1 MKEYIVVYNL
11 NSRGKKLTESYLTT
25 LFEKHNLKSKIFMTS
40 DVSEV
45 DQIIEQ
51 HKDST
56 KYNYCAIGGDGT
68 INSLIDCLLR
78 KNLNRYLMEDIQQ

>member
-1 MKEYIVVYNL
+1 MKEYVVVYNL

-45 DQIIEQ
+45 DQII
-51 HKDST
+51 
-56 KYNYCAIGGDGT
+56 
-68 INSLIDCLLR
+68 
-78 KNLNRYLMEDIQQ
+78 

>member
-1 MKEYIVVYNL
+1 
-11 NSRGKKLTESYLTT
+11 
-25 LFEKHNLKSKIFMTS
+25 MTS

-45 DQIIEQ
+45 DQIIEK

-78 KNLNRYLMEDIQQ
+78 KGLDRPIVGCLPSGSGSDFFLVDNLSKN